1 MVQPEVRLRHD
12 GGEER
17 GVSAETVLVDG
28 GAGVVIHAACE
39 QPLRDLHL
47 VVVDGHM
54 EQRRALERRAVRRQY
69 LIVAAELRR
78 VDLLVAEGATVQG
91 GIAA

>member
-1 MVQPEVRLRHD
+1 M
-12 GGEER
+12 
-17 GVSAETVLVDG
+17 SAETVLVDG
-28 GAGVVIHAACE
+28 GTGVGIHAVCE

-47 VVVDGHM
+47 VVVDGQM

-78 VDLLVAEGATVQG
+78 VGLLVAEGATVQG